1 MPSVSLAGTAPSGHP
16 PGLPKLFIDRSL
28 GRIRLPA
35 LLRAA
40 GLEVI
45 TLAEHYGMPED
56 EGVEDH
62 VWLRDT
68 AAMGWIALGKDSRI
82 RRNPAERQ
90 AIRSA
95 GARCFYIPR
104 ADLSFDENCK
114 RVLGN
119 LPAISR
125 ACIDPGPF
133 VYALH
138 PTRIKRMRLVGG
150 TFSGEA
156 D

>member
-1 MPSVSLAGTAPSGHP
+1 MHSVSPAGTARSGHP
-16 PGLPKLFIDRSL
+16 PGLPRLFIDRSL

-40 GLEVI
+40 GLDVT

-56 EGVEDH
+56 ESIEDH

-68 AAMGWIALGKDSRI
+68 AALGWVALGKDSRI

-90 AIRSA
+90 AIRST

-104 ADLSFDENCK
+104 ADLSFEDNSH
-114 RVLGN
+114 RVLRN

-125 ACIDPGPF
+125 ACRDPGPF

-138 PTRIKRMRLVGG
+138 PTRIARMPLG
-150 TFSGEA
+150 
-156 D
+156 